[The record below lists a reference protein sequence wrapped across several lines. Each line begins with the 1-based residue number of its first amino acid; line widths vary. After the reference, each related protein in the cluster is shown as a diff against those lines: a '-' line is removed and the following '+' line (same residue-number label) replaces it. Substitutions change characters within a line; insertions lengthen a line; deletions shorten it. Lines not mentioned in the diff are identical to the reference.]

1 MERCPLTERSLK
13 MVCITALKGEIFK
26 KHTDHNGGFNVFV
39 SNMGNVIDCRNGKIK
54 ILSNNGNGY
63 LSFDLGRT
71 SEKKVVREYV
81 HRAVAKNFIDNHNN
95 LPQVNHINGIKND
108 NRAVNLEWVSCK
120 DNIRHAHN
128 NGAME
133 NRKNSGKLKK
143 LPDNDIMDMYF
154 LVKSLGYTITEVAES
169 YGIPRTTL
177 SSIMNKRSR
186 RSVTDSLDL

>member
-1 MERCPLTERSLK
+1 
-13 MVCITALKGEIFK
+13 MVCIIALKGEIFK
-26 KHTDHNGGFNVFV
+26 KHTDHSGGFSVFI

-143 LPDNDIMDMYF
+143 LPDNDIKDMYF

-169 YGIPRTTL
+169 YGISRTTL